1 MTWGR
6 SAILKTRGR
15 RGGKP
20 RHVVV
25 VEEGAEG
32 YAREEGRLRPW

>member
-1 MTWGR
+1 M
-6 SAILKTRGR
+6 LKTRR
-15 RGGKP
+15 RQSNKP